1 MAGDSP
7 LPSAS
12 CPGSPGPRPA
22 ALLGGTLIS
31 ALGVCFSGRV
41 TPSTKFKILFKLIII
56 IFFYFKRYIHFI
68 YQKANEPQ
76 VQRGAVPRPRVCSF
90 SAPAPSRL
98 RFSVTTGPDGS
109 VAHPPQPPQLHD
121 VFGQRSTSVPS
132 RRLFRNASSEAT
144 LSEEEVCHDSLIVA
158 GSVKGEGRS
167 PHLREPGVCRLHTSA
182 DGTLTPPVRPG
193 QWWEA
198 RTSRVARACLPGAP
212 RACQT
217 PPPGHAADSPGAA
230 ELCLAGRGPSGD
242 TSS

>member
-31 ALGVCFSGRV
+31 APGVSFSGRV
-41 TPSTKFKILFKLIII
+41 TPFD
-56 IFFYFKRYIHFI
+56 
-68 YQKANEPQ
+68 Q
-76 VQRGAVPRPRVCSF
+76 VQDSF
-90 SAPAPSRL
+90 QINYYYYYFISNVTYTSFTKKQTNPKCREAPSPACVSAPSRL
-98 RFSVTTGPDGS
+98 LLPRDFVFLWKRGRTAPS
-109 VAHPPQPPQLHD
+109 HIPPPPQLHD

-217 PPPGHAADSPGAA
+217 PLPGHAADSPGAA

>member
-31 ALGVCFSGRV
+31 APGVSFSGRV
-41 TPSTKFKILFKLIII
+41 TPFD
-56 IFFYFKRYIHFI
+56 
-68 YQKANEPQ
+68 Q
-76 VQRGAVPRPRVCSF
+76 VQDSFQINYYYIFLFQTLHTLYLPKSKRTPSAERRRPPPARLLLLGSCSLETSFFCDNGAG
-90 SAPAPSRL
+90 RL
-98 RFSVTTGPDGS
+98 RHTS
-109 VAHPPQPPQLHD
+109 PPPPQLHD

-132 RRLFRNASSEAT
+132 RRLFRNALSEAT

-217 PPPGHAADSPGAA
+217 PPPSHAADSPGAA